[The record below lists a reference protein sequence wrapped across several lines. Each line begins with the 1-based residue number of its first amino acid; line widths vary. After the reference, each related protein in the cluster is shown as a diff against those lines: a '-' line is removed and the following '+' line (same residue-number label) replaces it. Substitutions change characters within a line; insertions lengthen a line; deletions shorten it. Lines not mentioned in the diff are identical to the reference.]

1 MANTTFSG
9 PVISKNGFITT
20 GPGATKT
27 INSTGLGAS
36 GLALTVND
44 HAGRILISQDADGIY
59 KLPSINASSDSAV
72 AGPGSDPNNPSNIG
86 ASFYFYIDTLA
97 TDVQIITDGT
107 DKFTGAAMIAVD
119 DGSKKAFFPGA
130 SNDVC
135 SLNGSTQGG
144 IVGSVLQVTALE
156 TAQYLVHNTLLL
168 GSGSIQT
175 PFSDT

>member
-9 PVISKNGFITT
+9 PVISKNGFINT

-27 INSTGLGAS
+27 INSTGLGAG

-59 KLPSINASSDSAV
+59 ALPSINVSANGAT
-72 AGPGSDPNNPSNIG
+72 AGSTDYNNPNNIG

-97 TDVQIITDGT
+97 TDVQIITDGV
-107 DKFTGAAMIAVD
+107 DKFTGAAMIAVN
-119 DGSKKAFFPGA
+119 DGAKKAFFPQA
-130 SNDVC
+130 SNDVL
-135 SLNGSTQGG
+135 SMNGTTTGG
-144 IVGSVLQVTALE
+144 IVGSVIQVTALE
-156 TAQYLVHNTLLL
+156 NDQYLVHNTLIL
-168 GSGSIQT
+168 GSGTIVT

>member
-27 INSTGLGAS
+27 INSTGLGAQ
-36 GLALTVND
+36 GLNLTVND

-59 KLPSINASSDSAV
+59 TLPSINVNANGAT
-72 AGPGSDPNNPSNIG
+72 AGTTDYNNQNNIG
-86 ASFYFYIDTLA
+86 ASFYFYVDTTA
-97 TDVQIITDGT
+97 TDVQIQTDGV

-119 DGSKKAFFPGA
+119 NGAKKAFFPGL
-130 SNDVC
+130 SNDVL
-135 SLNGSTQGG
+135 SMNGTTTGG
-144 IVGSVLQVTALE
+144 IIGSVIQVTALE
-156 TAQYLVHNTLLL
+156 NDQYLVHNTLIL
-168 GSGSIQT
+168 GSGGIAT